1 LIPDFN
7 GVCSIIILT
16 ILADS
21 FDCIFSWIVRF
32 SFQFIFSFSS
42 QMNFFVSSKIFQ
54 FPYTAPRLSLS
65 DSTHTPPFSYLEDT
79 RKTEVYRVTSFE
91 GGKDLKKWTKFWK
104 KKDKKTKIKARSSP
118 TTPLPYSILT
128 CFEKKI
134 KEKIL
139 FFLRALK
146 NCWCHLCTDD
156 TNDYNI
162 KKAKINPFVKKRE
175 ISNSFGHRSKL
186 FHFLKFT
193 HTHTHTHAHKQRQTS
208 HVSILNLKKNFFLH
222 QQKSIAD
229 SSFTSNS
236 SCRFWADWIL
246 IIKLVHVWIV
256 LREAVL
262 C

>member
-118 TTPLPYSILT
+118 TTPPLFNSNL
-128 CFEKKI
+128 FWEK
-134 KEKIL
+134 
-139 FFLRALK
+139 
-146 NCWCHLCTDD
+146 NQ
-156 TNDYNI
+156 
-162 KKAKINPFVKKRE
+162 
-175 ISNSFGHRSKL
+175 G
-186 FHFLKFT
+186 
-193 HTHTHTHAHKQRQTS
+193 
-208 HVSILNLKKNFFLH
+208 KNFVFSARAKKLLM
-222 QQKSIAD
+222 
-229 SSFTSNS
+229 SFNVRTI
-236 SCRFWADWIL
+236 RMITT
-246 IIKLVHVWIV
+246 
-256 LREAVL
+256 
-262 C
+262 

>member
-1 LIPDFN
+1 LFRFKQENRKMLMPSCFFLFLFIYHTGKKKSPRWSPDFN

-118 TTPLPYSILT
+118 TTPPLFNSNL
-128 CFEKKI
+128 FWEK
-134 KEKIL
+134 
-139 FFLRALK
+139 
-146 NCWCHLCTDD
+146 NQ
-156 TNDYNI
+156 
-162 KKAKINPFVKKRE
+162 
-175 ISNSFGHRSKL
+175 G
-186 FHFLKFT
+186 
-193 HTHTHTHAHKQRQTS
+193 
-208 HVSILNLKKNFFLH
+208 KNFVFSARAKKLLM
-222 QQKSIAD
+222 
-229 SSFTSNS
+229 SFNVRTI
-236 SCRFWADWIL
+236 RMITT
-246 IIKLVHVWIV
+246 
-256 LREAVL
+256 
-262 C
+262 